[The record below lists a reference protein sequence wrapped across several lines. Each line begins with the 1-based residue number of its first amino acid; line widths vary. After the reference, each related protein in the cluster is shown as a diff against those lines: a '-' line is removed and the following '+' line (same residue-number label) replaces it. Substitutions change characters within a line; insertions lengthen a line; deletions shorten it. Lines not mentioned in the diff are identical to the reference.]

1 MRSIVACL
9 LFALLAV
16 VQLAAAAENAAQ
28 PPSCGLNCIV
38 KTVLSSSKCSLLDTD
53 CICAD
58 APLND
63 KITLCVQA
71 NCTIWEQLETK
82 KYSTETCHINGE
94 DRRALVR
101 ITAVVFGFL
110 GLTAF
115 ALRCVAR
122 LYVAAQTWGIDDWII
137 CAAVAVMVPLQV
149 ISIPLSNHGLG
160 LDMWNVPHDSI
171 TTILYLYF
179 WDEMVYVTALSLT
192 KVSILFFYLKVFPG
206 KRFRYV
212 VYTLIAANIC
222 YAVVFDLLLA
232 FQCHPIAGAWL
243 SWDGTFHAKCI
254 SINILGWTAAAIN
267 IVLDLAVIILP
278 LPELFR
284 LSMSLRKKVQIIM
297 MFAVG
302 FFVTFVSIIRLRS
315 LVEFGNTQNVT
326 QDYVEVG
333 YWSTIEVPVGIICAC
348 MPAVRSLFSLVFP
361 KVFSTSR
368 KGSNYGF
375 GSVGPSLKLS
385 SQPKLA
391 SNKQISIKQEWT
403 VVSSDV
409 GRERYPSDEEL
420 VRAPLDLDDQ
430 DAPARRVTLM
440 KGPVRSNSHSHV

>member
-1 MRSIVACL
+1 MRSFACL
-9 LFALLAV
+9 VAVLLAA
-16 VQLAAAAENAAQ
+16 VQLVTAAENATQ
-28 PPSCGLNCIV
+28 PPNCGL
-38 KTVLSSSKCSLLDTD
+38 
-53 CICAD
+53 
-58 APLND
+58 
-63 KITLCVQA
+63 
-71 NCTIWEQLETK
+71 
-82 KYSTETCHINGE
+82 
-94 DRRALVR
+94 RLV
-101 ITAVVFGFL
+101 
-110 GLTAF
+110 AF
-115 ALRCVAR
+115 ALRCFAR

-137 CAAVAVMVPLQV
+137 CAAVAVMIPLQV
-149 ISIPLSNHGLG
+149 IAIPLSQNGLG
-160 LDMWNVPHDSI
+160 LDMWNVPHDNI
-171 TTILYLYF
+171 TNILYLYF

-206 KRFRYV
+206 RGFRYC
-212 VYTLIAANIC
+212 VYTLIGLNVC

-232 FQCHPIAGAWL
+232 FQCNPIAGAWL
-243 SWDGTFHAKCI
+243 SWDGTYHAKCI
-254 SINILGWTAAAIN
+254 SINLLGWSAAAIN
-267 IVLDLAVIILP
+267 IVLDLAVITLP

-284 LSMSLRKKVQIIM
+284 LSMSLRKKIQIIM

-326 QDYVEVG
+326 QDYVETG

-348 MPAVRSLFSLVFP
+348 MPAVRSLFSLFFP

-368 KGSNYGF
+368 KGSSYGF

-391 SNKQISIKQEWT
+391 SNKQISVKQEWT

-420 VRAPLDLDDQ
+420 VRPPLDLDDS
-430 DAPARRVTLM
+430 DAPARRMTLV
-440 KGPVRSNSHSHV
+440 KGPARSNSRGHA